1 MKKLFKFFI
10 LALVAAISG
19 AVVTGAFHLGIA
31 PAQVDAADV
40 SYADFLAIT
49 LTALALMIT
58 ILGFFVATAGVIG
71 WTTLENKLKDHSTS
85 YFKDQLSK
93 DGELRAELEELFA
106 DIAYGGVEEYKKSIA
121 NDEGQSLEESEY
133 ND

>member
-1 MKKLFKFFI
+1 M
-10 LALVAAISG
+10 LALIAAISG
-19 AVVTGAFHLGIA
+19 AAVTGAFHLGIA
-31 PAQVDAADV
+31 PPQVGADDI

-93 DGELRAELEELFA
+93 DGDLRAELEDLFA
-106 DIAYGGVEEYKKSIA
+106 EIAYEGVEEYKKNSS
-121 NDEGQSLEESEY
+121 NVSGEDREEIEY

>member
-1 MKKLFKFFI
+1 MIKLFKFFM
-10 LALVAAISG
+10 LALIAGISSAA
-19 AVVTGAFHLGIA
+19 VTGAFHLGIA
-31 PAQVDAADV
+31 PPPVGAADL

-71 WTTLENKLKDHSTS
+71 WTTLENKLRDHSTS

-106 DIAYGGVEEYKKSIA
+106 DIAYEGVEEYKKSSST
-121 NDEGQSLEESEY
+121 NGGKDQDEVEY